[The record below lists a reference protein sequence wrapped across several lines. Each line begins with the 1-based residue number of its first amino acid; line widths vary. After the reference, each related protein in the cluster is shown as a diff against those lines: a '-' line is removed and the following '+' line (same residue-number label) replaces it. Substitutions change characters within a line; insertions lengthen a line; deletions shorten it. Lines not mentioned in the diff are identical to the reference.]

1 MFLFPPPRR
10 RHRKKGNRVGPA
22 TDGYD
27 STDHHRHRLPPASRH
42 SRRKG
47 GRSQRGRPFTQQS
60 LIEAGGRASRGVAYD
75 TQRELAWL
83 DTGEG
88 GVQLMSFQPIP
99 PPTYSLPP
107 HPPPQGGGVIRV
119 QPRPQKGAGSTS
131 IVQEKLPTLQSGPH
145 SQSYTQ
151 RQLETYLKVH
161 QTPIIFLWISA

>member
-1 MFLFPPPRR
+1 M
-10 RHRKKGNRVGPA
+10 GPA

-27 STDHHRHRLPPASRH
+27 STDHHRHRKPPASRQ
-42 SRRKG
+42 SRLKG

-60 LIEAGGRASRGVAYD
+60 LVDGGGGGRVSRGVAYD

-83 DTGEG
+83 DTGGG
-88 GVQLMSFQPIP
+88 GVQLMRFQPIP

-107 HPPPQGGGVIRV
+107 HPPPPPTQHPQQGGRVIQV

-131 IVQEKLPTLQSGPH
+131 LAQEKLPTLQSAPH

-151 RQLETYLKVH
+151 KQLETYFKVS
-161 QTPIIFLWISA
+161 QSGEST